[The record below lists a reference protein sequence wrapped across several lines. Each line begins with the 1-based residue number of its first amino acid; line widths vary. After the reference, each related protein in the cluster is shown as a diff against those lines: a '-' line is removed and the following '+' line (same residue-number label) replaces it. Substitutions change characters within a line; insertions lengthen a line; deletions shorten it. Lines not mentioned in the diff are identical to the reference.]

1 MPKKKILIFVDWYLP
16 GYKAG
21 GPIKSISSLVEY
33 LKNDF
38 DFLIVTSNCDFGESQ
53 PYSSVKSNVWIKMND
68 STSVFYASKEFLN
81 RKNLLNLIQSV
92 QYDAVYLNSFFSFNF
107 SLLPLHFLRKGIIKA
122 PVLLAPRGMLGAGAL
137 QLKSSKKKLFIYISK
152 LIGLHKNIFWHATSD
167 QERNEILAVF
177 GEKAKITTVSNL
189 QFNLAPSELKAADK
203 KTGELK
209 LFFLSRVSEKKNLHF
224 ALKRLSDIKNKSFV
238 TFDIYGPIED
248 DTYWKPCLQEIEGL
262 KSEGMSINYFGA
274 VQNNKVAE
282 IIKPYHFLFLPT
294 LNENYGHVI
303 VESFLNGKP
312 VIISDQT
319 PWRNLEK
326 SKAGWDIPLNN
337 ISKFDS
343 VISECIEMD
352 NSRYNEMFNSTL
364 EYSKQNCNP
373 QDSILETKKM
383 FNDLMK

>member
-38 DFLIVTSNCDFGESQ
+38 DFLIVTSNCDFGETQ
-53 PYSSVKSNVWIKMND
+53 PYSSVKSNLWVKVND
-68 STSVFYASKEFLN
+68 STSVFYASKDFLN
-81 RKNLLNLIQSV
+81 RKNLLNLVQSV

-107 SLLPLHFLRKGIIKA
+107 SLLPLHFLRKGIIKT

-137 QLKSSKKKLFIYISK
+137 KLKSGKKKLFLYISK
-152 LIGLHKNIFWHATSD
+152 LIGLHKNICWHATSE
-167 QERNEILAVF
+167 QEKNEILTVF
-177 GEKAKITTVSNL
+177 GAKARITTVSNL
-189 QFNLAPSELKAADK
+189 QFNLAPSRLEAADK
-203 KTGELK
+203 KTGELR
-209 LFFLSRVSEKKNLHF
+209 LFFLSRVSEKKNLLF
-224 ALKRLSDIKNKSFV
+224 ALKLLSKIEKSSSV

-248 DTYWKPCLQEIEGL
+248 QAYWNRCLPLMEEL
-262 KSEGMSINYFGA
+262 RSKGMSVNYCGA
-274 VQNNKVAE
+274 IQNNKVAE
-282 IIKPYHFLFLPT
+282 TIKPYHFLLLPT

-319 PWRNLEK
+319 PWRDLEK
-326 SKAGWDIPLNN
+326 SKAGWDIALNN

-343 VISECIEMD
+343 VLKMCVEMD
-352 NSRYNEMFNSTL
+352 NASYNELVRTTM
-364 EYSKQNCNP
+364 EYANKNCDP
-373 QDSILETKKM
+373 ESSILETKKM